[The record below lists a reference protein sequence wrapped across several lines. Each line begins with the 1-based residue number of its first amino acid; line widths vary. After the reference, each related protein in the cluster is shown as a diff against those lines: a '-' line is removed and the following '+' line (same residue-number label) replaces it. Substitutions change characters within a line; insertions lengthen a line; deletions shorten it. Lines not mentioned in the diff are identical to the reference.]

1 MKPFSRADRVSGQ
14 IRKKL
19 SELLYKEIKDPR
31 LEGVVISGV
40 KMSRDLKLA
49 TIYFTK
55 PHPVSADDVRYREEA
70 AEGFQS
76 ALNFIKRTL
85 AQSLGLRYMPDFKFH
100 YDESFEYGARIESL
114 LKTLQ
119 QEKNGPDNSTS

>member
-31 LEGVVISGV
+31 LNGVLITGV
-40 KMSRDLKLA
+40 KMSRDLRLA

-55 PHPVSADDVRYREEA
+55 TQIPPEDTQYREEA
-70 AEGFQS
+70 MKGFQS
-76 ALNFIKRTL
+76 ALSFIKRTL

-100 YDESFEYGARIESL
+100 YDESFEYGARIESV
-114 LKTLQ
+114 LKALR
-119 QEKNGPDNSTS
+119 QEEHESDNSTS